1 MAVQASDRWWTPYH
15 SFTLQHWKMARLA
28 VGSDGYTVAR
38 DDRQAA
44 FHTGTGS
51 TSSLSSMGERAS
63 LQYYHA

>member
-1 MAVQASDRWWTPYH
+1 
-15 SFTLQHWKMARLA
+15 MARLA